1 MSKLFAGFACVD
13 ISPLESVPLA
23 GFGKTS
29 ERMSQGVLDPL
40 HARCL
45 ALSDDSGSTVLV
57 LVMDLSNMYS
67 PLPSMRE
74 DVSRATG
81 LPVERIMFCCTH
93 THSAP
98 HLSNEDEPSIPRYC
112 DMLRQRLVQAA
123 QEALADRKES
133 TLSVGSAQTESLNF
147 VRRYVLED
155 GTYAGDNYGHF
166 KQSPI
171 AGHETEPDR
180 TLQVV
185 KFTREGG
192 DDLILANFQGHPHRG
207 AKPNYY
213 LATSDL
219 VYHFRKKLE
228 GETGCRVLYYSGSSG
243 NVNCHSRIPEENITA
258 DYVEHGQRLADYA
271 LEALKEL
278 RPVNAGPV
286 RNLKLMYEGICNHT
300 EDHKVEQAKIVV
312 ERWKSGM
319 KSKAAREGF
328 LDIINSPYH
337 AISII
342 TKSTRPAT
350 MDVELNGIAFGDVA
364 MVFAPF
370 ELFSDLGLAIKEN
383 SPFAMTF
390 VCCYAN
396 RIFSYMPTQLGF
408 DHGGYGPNQCR
419 FVPGTGEILVEKFGQ
434 ILNELKV

>member
-1 MSKLFAGFACVD
+1 MSKLYAGFSCVD

-29 ERMSQGVLDPL
+29 QRMSQGVLDPL

-45 ALSDDSGSTVLV
+45 ALSDDAGSTALV
-57 LVMDLSNMYS
+57 IVMDLSNMYQ
-67 PLPSMRE
+67 PLPTMRE

-81 LPVERIMFCCTH
+81 LPLERIMFCCTH

-98 HLSNEDEPSIPRYC
+98 HLSNDEEPSVARYNEQ
-112 DMLRQRLVQAA
+112 LRAWLVQAA
-123 QEALADRKES
+123 REALADRKEA
-133 TLSVGSAQTESLNF
+133 TLSVGAAQTQGLNF

-166 KQSPI
+166 KESPI
-171 AGHETEPDR
+171 AGHESEPDR
-180 TLQVV
+180 TIQVV

-192 DDLILANFQGHPHRG
+192 DDLILANFQGHPHKG

-213 LATSDL
+213 FATSDL
-219 VYHFRKKLE
+219 VYHFRRKVE
-228 GETGCRVLYYSGSSG
+228 AETGCRVLYYTGSSG
-243 NVNCHSRIPEENITA
+243 NVNCHSRIVEENITA

-271 LEALKEL
+271 LEALQNL
-278 RPVNAGPV
+278 RPVATGPV
-286 RNLKLMYEGICNHT
+286 GNVRLMYEGRCNHS
-300 EDHKVEQAKIVV
+300 EDHKVEQAKIVL
-312 ERWKSGM
+312 ERWKGGM
-319 KSKAAREGF
+319 KSREAREGF
-328 LDIINSPYH
+328 VDIINSPYH
-337 AISII
+337 AQSIVV
-342 TKSTRPAT
+342 KATRPET

-370 ELFSDLGLAIKEN
+370 ELFSDLGVAIKAG
-383 SPFAMTF
+383 SPFEMTF

-419 FVPGTGEILVEKFGQ
+419 FEPGTGEILVEKFGQ
-434 ILNELKV
+434 ILNELKA